1 MKYLVA
7 VDDTDMPGTSGTGK
21 LVQELCGI
29 LQDTGWGVSSPV
41 SRHQLY
47 VHDAIPFTSHNSAM
61 CVQVDLFDAGKEDL
75 VAYLGGFLEKQAAHG
90 SDPGLCVAELG
101 SELDRSLLIEFGIK
115 AKSEIVFKADAYNIA
130 EKTGIHLSEHGGTGL
145 GVIGAVAGM
154 GLCLAGNDGRYRGW
168 YDFGK
173 PGDVVPAG
181 LLKSLGFDGQIIT
194 VAGDV
199 LDPGEPLMIAS
210 EKTKAVRKNGRPVI
224 LARDCNGVGGK
235 GQARY
240 RTLTSQEAK
249 TY

>member
-29 LQDTGWGVSSPV
+29 LIDTGWGVSFPV

-61 CVQVDLFDAGKEDL
+61 CVEVDLFDAVKEEF
-75 VAYLGGFLEKQAAHG
+75 VSYLAGFLEKQAAPG
-90 SDPGLCVAELG
+90 SDPGLCVTDLN
-101 SELDRSLLIEFGIK
+101 SELDTSLLIEFGIK
-115 AKSEIVFKADAYNIA
+115 AKSEIVSKADAYNIA

-168 YDFGK
+168 YGFGK
-173 PGDVVPAG
+173 PGDVIPVG
-181 LLKSLGFDGQIIT
+181 LLKSLGFDGQVIT
-194 VAGDV
+194 VAGEV
-199 LDPGEPLMIAS
+199 LDPEEPLMIAS
-210 EKTKAVRKNGRPVI
+210 EKTKAVRKNGEPVI
-224 LARDCNGVGGK
+224 LARGCNGDGGK
-235 GQARY
+235 GQAMF

>member
-1 MKYLVA
+1 MKFLVA

-29 LQDTGWGVSSPV
+29 LKDTGWGVSSPV

-61 CVQVDLFDAGKEDL
+61 CVEVDLFDAGAEEF
-75 VAYLGGFLEKQAAHG
+75 VSYLGGFLEKRAAHG

-101 SELDRSLLIEFGIK
+101 SKLDTSLLVEFGIK
-115 AKSEIVFKADAYNIA
+115 AKSEIVFKTDAYDIA
-130 EKTGIHLSEHGGTGL
+130 EKSGIHLSEHGGTGL
-145 GVIGAVAGM
+145 GVIGAVAGI
-154 GLCLAGNDGRYRGW
+154 GLCLSNNDGRYRGW

-173 PGDVVPAG
+173 PGDIVPAG
-181 LLKSLGFDGQIIT
+181 LLKSFGFGGQVIT
-194 VAGDV
+194 VSGQV
-199 LDPGEPLMIAS
+199 LDPDEPLMIAS

-224 LARDCNGVGGK
+224 LARYCNGVGVK
-235 GQARY
+235 GRPRY